1 MTRSKLFRWLAGVAI
16 ALTVNGAAAQPGG
29 PPELRLMLYF
39 WIAGFEGTVGAAD
52 AGGGVDAEFD
62 SLFDNLEL
70 SGYMLNADWRKG
82 RWSVFGDWSHFK
94 VSSNAPSPFGAL
106 YAGVDAEIKGNVVQA
121 ALGYRVIGDFDAG
134 VDAFAGLRYYDLE
147 AVMTL
152 QPAALAG
159 RNLTGT
165 DRWADGIVGAR
176 WQGRLNRRWT
186 LSVYGDVGAGGSNQT
201 WQAAATASYEFTW
214 GAVTGGWRHL
224 DVDHDSSGMKLD
236 AALSGPFLGA
246 MLRF

>member
-1 MTRSKLFRWLAGVAI
+1 MRFLLGIMCLV
-16 ALTVNGAAAQPGG
+16 LTGGAAAQTGG
-29 PPELRLMLYF
+29 SSELRATLYF

-52 AGGGVDAEFD
+52 AGGRVHADFD
-62 SLFDNLEL
+62 GLLDNLEL

-94 VSSNAPSPFGAL
+94 VSSEAPSPFGAL
-106 YAGVDAEIKGNVVQA
+106 YAAVDAEIKGNVVQA

-147 AVMTL
+147 AAMTL
-152 QPAALAG
+152 QPAVLVG
-159 RNLTGT
+159 RNLAGT
-165 DRWADGIVGAR
+165 DQWADGIVGAR
-176 WQGRLNRRWT
+176 WQGRLNRSWAF
-186 LSVYGDVGAGGSNQT
+186 SVYGDVGAGGSNRT
-201 WQAAATASYEFTW
+201 WQAVATASYDFTW

-224 DVDHDSSGMKLD
+224 DVDYDSSGMKLD

-246 MLRF
+246 TLRF